1 MTLSLTTSSPAPDA
15 RLRTLREALAEA
27 EAEQTRRRTLQTSR
41 LLRYQFDPVGF
52 VEQHLYGFLWSRQ
65 KEMADAV
72 RDHRQVAVQSCHD
85 VGKTYMAAILTAWW
99 IACHQPGEAFVVTL
113 APTAPQVR
121 ALLWRELNRIH
132 RQGNLFG
139 RMLTTEWKLEDGEL
153 VAFGRSPSDTAP
165 TSIQGLHQKYVL
177 VVLDEAGGIAKSIWD
192 AVSSMAANEY
202 SRMFAIGNPDDPST
216 EFRDVCKPGS
226 GWHVI
231 KMNAFE
237 SPNFTDE
244 PVPDFLRPLLV
255 SPIWVEERKKK
266 WGESSPIYRS
276 KVLGEFPDQA
286 TDGLIPLSSI
296 SAAQLRELP
305 PGTEV
310 ELGVDVARFGDDH
323 SVCYW
328 RNGPVAR
335 RAFRSGKEDT
345 MQTTG
350 RVIEAI
356 RTYNAKKVKIDDT
369 GIGGGVTDRLKELQ
383 NGLDDSDA
391 GKAAYRLLRGVE
403 LVPVNVGEAPTVVL
417 DPDDPK
423 FLDTERYLNL
433 RAELNWGLR
442 QRFIDGDIDID
453 PDDDDLAAQ
462 AGDIKYIYTS
472 RGQLQIE
479 SKVDLKKRGRQSP
492 DDWDALVLAFAT
504 STGTDLGVWFKLAG

>member
-1 MTLSLTTSSPAPDA
+1 LQRAQTVLAAA
-15 RLRTLREALAEA
+15 R
-27 EAEQTRRRTLQTSR
+27 AEQDRRRREKTSK
-41 LLRYQFDPVGF
+41 LLIYQENPVGF
-52 VEQHLYGFLWSRQ
+52 VFEHLYGFLWSAQ
-65 KEMADAV
+65 KTMAEAV
-72 RDHRQVAVQSCHD
+72 RDNRQVAVQSCHD

-99 IACHQPGEAFVVTL
+99 IACHEPGEAFVVTL

-132 RQGNLFG
+132 RQGNLIG
-139 RMLTTEWKLEDGEL
+139 RMLTTEWKLENGEL

-177 VVLDEAGGIAKSIWD
+177 VILDEAGGIAKGLWD
-192 AVSSMAANEY
+192 AVSSMAANEF

-216 EFRDVCKPGS
+216 EFHDVCKPGS

-237 SPNFTDE
+237 SPNFTGE
-244 PVPDFLRPLLV
+244 EVPDFLRPLLV

-266 WGESSPIYRS
+266 WGEDSPIYRS
-276 KVLGEFPDQA
+276 KVLGQFPEQA
-286 TDGLIPLSSI
+286 TDGLIPLTAI
-296 SAAQLRELP
+296 SAAQVREITP
-305 PGTEV
+305 HPTEC

-323 SVCYW
+323 SVAYVRRGSW
-328 RNGPVAR
+328 AR
-335 RAFRSGKEDT
+335 RVFRSGKEDT
-345 MQTTG
+345 MQCVG

-356 RTYNAKKVKIDDT
+356 RETGATKVKIDDI
-369 GIGGGVTDRLKELQ
+369 GVGGGVVDRLKELQ
-383 NGLDDSDA
+383 NGLDDSPG
-391 GKAAYRLLRGVE
+391 GKAAYALLRHVE
-403 LVPVNVGEAPTVVL
+403 IVPVNVGEAPTVVL

-423 FLDTERYLNL
+423 YQDTERYLNL
-433 RAELNWGLR
+433 RAELNWNLR
-442 QRFIDGDIDID
+442 DRFITGDIDID
-453 PDDDDLAAQ
+453 PLDDDLAAE

-479 SKVDLKKRGRQSP
+479 PKSDLKKRGRESP

-504 STGTDLGVWFKLAG
+504 STGTDLGVWYRLAR